1 MRSAAGRAF
10 AVLRVNCGCDM
21 SDKSTVG
28 LYSLLSENQK
38 KAIYIVEIKSIF
50 GI

>member
-1 MRSAAGRAF
+1 
-10 AVLRVNCGCDM
+10 M
-21 SDKSTVG
+21 SDKPTVG